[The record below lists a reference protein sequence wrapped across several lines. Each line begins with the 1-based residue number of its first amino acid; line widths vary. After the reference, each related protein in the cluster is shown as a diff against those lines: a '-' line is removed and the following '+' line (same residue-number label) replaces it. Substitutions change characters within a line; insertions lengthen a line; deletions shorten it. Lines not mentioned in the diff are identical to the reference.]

1 MVICTVAHGGGRP
14 TGAPAEE
21 HKARRRVQLADRAW
35 RSDDGRMLIRIEA
48 ADLPG
53 RTCGPGGSFPGYRN
67 VHVGVQR
74 RDRRNELLELHP
86 GDAPS
91 AVWTLQC
98 SAVATSTGVDLKGP
112 YIQGRPG
119 GRFIYLSW
127 GTVDAAG
134 AFTLFRRAKLLFD
147 AIGPE
152 VLAAAVVSGRLVARL
167 GLTDAKGH
175 PVCAHVRPPLIDW
188 SAAPAE

>member
-1 MVICTVAHGGGRP
+1 MQIH
-14 TGAPAEE
+14 
-21 HKARRRVQLADRAW
+21 
-35 RSDDGRMLIRIEA
+35 IEA
-48 ADLPG
+48 TDLPG
-53 RTCGPGGSFPGYRN
+53 RTCSPGSNFPGYRN

-91 AVWTLQC
+91 AVWTLEC
-98 SAVATSTGVDLKGP
+98 TTVATSAGVDIKGP

-134 AFTLFRRAKLLFD
+134 AFALFRRAKLLFD
-147 AIGPE
+147 AISPD
-152 VLAAAVVSGRLVARL
+152 VLNAAVESGRLTARL
-167 GLTDAKGH
+167 GLTDAEGH
-175 PVCAHVRPPLIDW
+175 PLCAQVRPPLIDW
-188 SAAPAE
+188 FAAPAD